1 MRNGD
6 PHKLLVIDADV
17 ENCESL
23 KSILSQESFDVEI
36 ANSGADG
43 LEMYF
48 HNSFDLVILDVLLP
62 GINGLEVLR
71 QIHLQSDIPVIL
83 LTTKS
88 SNIDRVIGLQVGA
101 DDYVCKPFYPLE
113 LVARIHAIL
122 RRTKYSIKKRFDQEN
137 LIQVGEI
144 LLNKG
149 NRSVLHDGKPIELTN
164 LEFNLLEVLLDSAG
178 QIVTREE
185 ISSTVLQRQ
194 SNPMDRSIDVHI
206 YQLRKKLSTP
216 SESNE
221 SRIKTIRS
229 VGYMYV
235 SPSDEK

>member
-6 PHKLLVIDADV
+6 PLKVLVIDADA

-23 KSILSQESFDVEI
+23 KSCLSQEKFAVEI

-43 LEMYF
+43 MEEF
-48 HNSFDLVILDVLLP
+48 SRSSFDLVILDVLLP

-101 DDYVCKPFYPLE
+101 DDYVCKPFYPPE
-113 LVARIHAIL
+113 LMARIHAIL
-122 RRTKYSIKKRFDQEN
+122 RRTAHPIEKRFEREN
-137 LIQVGEI
+137 LIQIGEI

-149 NRSVLHDGKPIELTN
+149 NRSVFCAGESIELTN
-164 LEFNLLEVLLDSAG
+164 LEFNLLEILLRSAG
-178 QIVTREE
+178 QIVTRDE
-185 ISSTVLQRQ
+185 ISSTVFQRQ

-206 YQLRKKLSTP
+206 SQLRKKLGTS
-216 SESNE
+216 SESNK

-229 VGYMYV
+229 VGYMYAP
-235 SPSDEK
+235 PSNEQ